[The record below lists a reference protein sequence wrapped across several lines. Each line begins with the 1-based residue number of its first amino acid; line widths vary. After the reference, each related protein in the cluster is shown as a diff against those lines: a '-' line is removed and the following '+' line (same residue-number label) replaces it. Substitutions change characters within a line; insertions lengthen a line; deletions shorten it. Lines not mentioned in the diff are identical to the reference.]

1 MKILMVVEAS
11 GGGVG
16 RHVLDLAAGL
26 TERQHQVHII
36 YSPLRM
42 DRQFSKRKQSL
53 SQVRFVPYPLKRSP
67 NPGDLAALK
76 FIRAYF
82 KANGGFDLIHGHSS
96 KAGALVRLAAAG
108 LAPVVYTPHA
118 FKTMDPGLSKAKK
131 VLVTAA
137 EYALGLIGDGIILV
151 SEDEYEHALKLSLPK
166 QKLYIVK
173 NGIKLP
179 DTLEETSASLELRKE
194 YKLPE
199 EAVVLGFVGRLVP
212 QKAPEI
218 LFKAFE
224 LLAPKFKDAY
234 LCYVGQGPLLP
245 LMQKKAAGSPFKDR
259 VIFAGEQDGSKMM
272 KMFDVFVLPSR
283 YEGMPYVL
291 LEAQAAGLPLVGTK
305 VGGVRD
311 IVQPGLNG
319 YLVEVEDYREL
330 ALKLEDL
337 ILDPNKRR
345 LFGRESQARAR
356 LFTVERMVRH
366 TLEVYELICQRQ
378 FARKAVVRN
387 EY

>member
-26 TERQHQVHII
+26 TERQHEVHII

-42 DRQFSKRKQSL
+42 DRLFSERKQSL
-53 SQVRFVPYPLKRSP
+53 AGVRFVPYSLKRSP
-67 NPGDLAALK
+67 GPSDLAALK
-76 FIRAYF
+76 FIRSYF
-82 KANGGFDLIHGHSS
+82 KANGGFDLVHGHSS
-96 KAGALVRLAAAG
+96 KAGALVRLATAD
-108 LAPVVYTPHA
+108 LAPTVYTPHA

-131 VLVTAA
+131 ALVAAA
-137 EYALGLIGDGIILV
+137 EFALGQIGNGIILV
-151 SEDEYEHALKLSLPK
+151 SQDEYEHARKLNLPK
-166 QKLYIVK
+166 QKLYLVK

-179 DTLEETSASLELRKE
+179 GRSESTSVSLELRKK
-194 YKLPE
+194 YKLSE

-224 LLAPKFKDAY
+224 LLALEHKNVY
-234 LCYVGQGPLLP
+234 LFYVGQGPLLQ
-245 LMQKKAAGSPFKDR
+245 LLQKKAAGSPVKDR
-259 VIFAGEQDGSKMM
+259 VIFAGEQDGSAMM
-272 KMFDVFVLPSR
+272 SIFDVFVLPSR
-283 YEGMPYVL
+283 YEGMPYVM
-291 LEAQAAGLPLVGTK
+291 LEAQAAGLPLVSTK
-305 VGGVRD
+305 VGGIRD
-311 IVQPGLNG
+311 IVQPGRNG

-337 ILDPNKRR
+337 VLDPHKRR
-345 LFGRESQARAR
+345 LFGQESQARAK
-356 LFTVERMVRH
+356 LFTVEQMVRQ
-366 TLEVYELICQRQ
+366 TLEVYESISQKQ
-378 FARKAVVRN
+378 FAKKAVVRN